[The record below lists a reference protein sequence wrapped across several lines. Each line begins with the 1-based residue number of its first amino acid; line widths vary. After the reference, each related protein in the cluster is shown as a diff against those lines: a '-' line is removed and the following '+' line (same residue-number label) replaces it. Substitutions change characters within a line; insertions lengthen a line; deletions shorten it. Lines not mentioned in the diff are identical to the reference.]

1 MIIINTQS
9 RCKIE
14 FPTNYLKLIR
24 TKGGKIYLRCQSIGL
39 GINESVLEGMGGVLH
54 NGELDLGGRGD
65 DCNANLDDLEA
76 TKIKTGSRMRMR
88 QMGKGDMVQH

>member
-1 MIIINTQS
+1 MIDSQKKKKLMIIINTQS

-39 GINESVLEGMGGVLH
+39 GINESMVEGMKKVIAYSPPTSCFENYFFFIFFQTTSIGMAHG
-54 NGELDLGGRGD
+54 
-65 DCNANLDDLEA
+65 
-76 TKIKTGSRMRMR
+76 
-88 QMGKGDMVQH
+88 